1 MWLALCINLNVG
13 LLQMQLLRNGDKRLF
28 KKPRR
33 AVIKT
38 RFDGLFYVLPKR
50 RRQCYGLYR
59 GQLHFLE

>member
-1 MWLALCINLNVG
+1 MATSI
-13 LLQMQLLRNGDKRLF
+13 RL
-28 KKPRR
+28 KKTLRR

-38 RFDGLFYVLPKR
+38 RFDGFFYVLPHR